1 MSLVLLLPAS
11 GGPKNV
17 SASVDATTTLA
28 ALGSRGRCKSASSDA
43 VLSASAVLTNGKEA
57 AASVVQSSA
66 SLTAELRSQTVRPVA
81 ECNVFL
87 TSAAELRQGTELAA
101 SIIQSSASLSAELR
115 SQSKPASAQS
125 DATLSATAF
134 PTNRAGTSV
143 SALIASITAASGE
156 LRNGTEIAAS
166 IIQSSA
172 SLTAELRNGTELAA
186 SLVATSVS
194 LGATLRNGTELA
206 ASVVVLSSAITANL
220 TRRASLLP
228 SANIDALATVSIQ
241 LPGREYGSP
250 VTVGSGRAGNGG
262 TPTPY

>member
-1 MSLVLLLPAS
+1 VTLVLLLTSS
-11 GGPKNV
+11 GGPKDV
-17 SASVDATTTLA
+17 AAAASASTTLTA
-28 ALGSRGRCKSASSDA
+28 VARTGTSRSVTIPGVVS
-43 VLSASAVLTNGKEA
+43 LTATLANGKEA
-57 AASVVQSSA
+57 ATSIVQSSA
-66 SLTAELRSQTVRPVA
+66 SLTAELRSQTVRPAA

-101 SIIQSSASLSAELR
+101 SIIQSSASLTAELR

-172 SLTAELRNGTELAA
+172 SLSAELRNGTELAA

-206 ASVVVLSSAITANL
+206 ASVVGSTTTISALLRNPVPLRSTSTIEI
-220 TRRASLLP
+220 AS
-228 SANIDALATVSIQ
+228 DVSIH

-250 VTVGSGRAGNGG
+250 VTSGSSRSGNGG
-262 TPTPY
+262 TPVAY